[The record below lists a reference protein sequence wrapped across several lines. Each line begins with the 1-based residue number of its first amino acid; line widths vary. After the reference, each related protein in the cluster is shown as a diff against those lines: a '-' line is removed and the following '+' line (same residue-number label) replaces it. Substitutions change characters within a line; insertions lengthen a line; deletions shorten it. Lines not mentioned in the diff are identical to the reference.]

1 MAAQVPP
8 LWIDGY
14 AFGRQVLRGGEEPW
28 KTPDELGFF
37 LRDLAQLLSLP
48 LVEIPVTPA
57 ILAWGELQGVAL
69 ASLDGRG
76 MERLL
81 ADAAFREHL
90 KRGLDTAAGALGS
103 RPIALSLPGPGAL
116 AALFMEEGEIDEDVL
131 DDLSLSLADL
141 LRALYRPAF
150 SAVRFYESDP
160 RALEFFDPLTN
171 VARHYDAASILVLGG
186 DASPDEASGFD
197 LVYGEEGGDGA
208 VLGAAIWRGALIG
221 PLADNASFVEVP
233 ADMVPEAVLARLREL
248 GDRAA

>member
-14 AFGRQVLRGGEEPW
+14 AFGARVLRGGEEPW

-48 LVEIPVTPA
+48 LVEVPVTPG
-57 ILAWGELQGVAL
+57 ILAWAELQGVAL

-116 AALFMEEGEIDEDVL
+116 AALFMEEGEVDEDVL

-208 VLGAAIWRGALIG
+208 VLGAAIWRGALTA
-221 PLADNASFVEVP
+221 PLTDNTSFVEVP